1 MQIDR
6 YDDDRGLLLPFFMLA
21 DDSPAQIASYI
32 SRGEVL
38 VARDG
43 ERVIGHL
50 QIIESS
56 DAGVFELKSMAVTE
70 QRQREGIGR
79 RLVEAALA
87 YCRARKGRRLI
98 VSTAAADTGNLRFY
112 QRQGFRMSK
121 IVRDAFAPSNGYK
134 EGAVIDGIALRDQ
147 VFLDLDLSG

>member
-1 MQIDR
+1 MIATTTTA
-6 YDDDRGLLLPFFMLA
+6 RGCCRFLALA
-21 DDSPAQIASYI
+21 DDSAAQVSSYI

-50 QIIESS
+50 QILETG

-70 QRQREGIGR
+70 PRQREGIGQ

-87 YCRARKGRRLI
+87 YCRGRNARRLI

-112 QRQGFRMSK
+112 QRQGFRMSR
-121 IVRDAFAPSNGYK
+121 IVRDVFTSANGYV

-147 VFLDLDLSG
+147 VFLDLDLGG